1 MVALSRTIGKTSNL
15 GIPAIANPATAKG
28 RLVKKIAI
36 IATGLSGADFKIKFQ
51 IAWSNA
57 EPSKKIKTICSS

>member
-1 MVALSRTIGKTSNL
+1 MVALIRTIGKTSNL

-36 IATGLSGADFKIKFQ
+36 TATGLSRADFKIKFQ
-51 IAWSNA
+51 MA
-57 EPSKKIKTICSS
+57 